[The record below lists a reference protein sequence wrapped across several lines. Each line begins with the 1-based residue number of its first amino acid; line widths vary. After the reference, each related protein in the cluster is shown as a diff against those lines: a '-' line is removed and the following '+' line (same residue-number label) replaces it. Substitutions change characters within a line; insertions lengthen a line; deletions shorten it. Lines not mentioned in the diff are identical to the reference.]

1 MSINLDKLY
10 ENACENL
17 MILCREYHEH
27 DNEEA
32 AKKLYAELTGNADA
46 FLRSGTLGF
55 FIPALEI
62 WNAAHE
68 ELCKSSFGTRYTA
81 MKRIIKGVGGSRPN
95 LDGAWLDAY
104 GHQCVCDGYRAVRLV
119 SPVDGLKEASGM
131 DLSAVFPASLWN
143 WELMALPSP
152 GELRAAIAEQKGRTV
167 KIYDFGEGMP
177 KVNAQ
182 YLKDILD
189 ILPDAVAYRDPE
201 SPNSPIVFISDA
213 GDALLLP
220 VRKNV

>member
-10 ENACENL
+10 ESACENL
-17 MILCREYHEH
+17 KAVCR
-27 DNEEA
+27 
-32 AKKLYAELTGNADA
+32 LYYADSDDAEKMYATLTKDA
-46 FLRSGTLGF
+46 ESFLRGNVLTQIL
-55 FIPALEI
+55 PALEI
-62 WNAAHE
+62 WNAARE
-68 ELCKSSFGTRYTA
+68 EICKASGGTAYTA

-95 LDGAWLDAY
+95 LDGAWLDSY
-104 GHQCVCDGYRAVRLV
+104 GHQCVCDGYRAVRLLN
-119 SPVDGLKEASGM
+119 PVDGLKEASGM

-152 GELRAAIAEQKGRTV
+152 GELRACIAEQKGRRG
-167 KIYDFGEGMP
+167 KFYDFGEGMP
-177 KVNAQ
+177 MVNAQ
-182 YLKDILD
+182 YLKDIMD

-201 SPNSPIVFISDA
+201 SPNRPIVFISDA